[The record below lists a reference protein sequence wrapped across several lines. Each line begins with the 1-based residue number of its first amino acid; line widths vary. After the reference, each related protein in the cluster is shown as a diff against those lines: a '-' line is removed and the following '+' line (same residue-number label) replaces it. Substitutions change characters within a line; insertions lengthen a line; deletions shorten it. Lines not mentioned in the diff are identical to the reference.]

1 MIILDHHHTRQALNR
16 YPDTDPTDTD
26 RVTPLSPQHPAYL
39 IYTSGSTGTPKGVM
53 VSHTGVSSL
62 AAAQID
68 RLSLGAGSRVLQ
80 FASPSFDVSFWEWCM
95 ALLSGA
101 ALVLAPVEQLLPGAP
116 LIELVTRQ
124 QVTHVTVPP
133 SALVL
138 RARSLVSAG
147 GDGVG
152 CGLGGLGLGA
162 GGARLTSAGRG

>member
-1 MIILDHHHTRQALNR
+1 MNTSFGGPESEQEHVADHTVNLAAVVDQVMSHETDQTQLSR
-16 YPDTDPTDTD
+16 YPDTDPTDTH
-26 RVTPLSPQHPAYL
+26 RTTALSPEHPAYV

-53 VSHTGVSSL
+53 VSHAGVSSL
-62 AAAQID
+62 AAAQIE

-80 FASPSFDVSFWEWCM
+80 FASPSFDASFWEWCM

-101 ALVLAPVEQLLPGAP
+101 ALVLAPVEQMLPGAP

-138 RARSLVSAG
+138 QG
-147 GDGVG
+147 
-152 CGLGGLGLGA
+152 
-162 GGARLTSAGRG
+162 